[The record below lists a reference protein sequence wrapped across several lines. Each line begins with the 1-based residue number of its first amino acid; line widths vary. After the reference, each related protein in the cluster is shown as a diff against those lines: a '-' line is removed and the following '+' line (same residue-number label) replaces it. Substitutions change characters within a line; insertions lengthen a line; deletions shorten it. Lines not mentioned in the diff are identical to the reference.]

1 MAAPPVPAPVPAPV
15 PPPDLHPGLGELS
28 VARAGLNRAIGLA
41 FAFSVAV
48 NLLMLAPPL
57 YMLQVYDRVLVS
69 HSAET
74 LLSLT
79 LIVAFLMLVLGL
91 LDHARARI
99 LARIGAR
106 FQAGLDARVMQ
117 AALQRLVLVPA
128 DPAAH
133 AAQRDLDALA
143 RLWASPLL
151 PALFDAPW
159 TPIFAALVF
168 LFHPW
173 LGALALG
180 GGAVLVA
187 LAWASQRLGD
197 GRGRTATLAAMTAD
211 RLSESLRAGGE
222 PLTGTAF
229 ARWAASREHALL
241 AGIAASDMT
250 GRFAVAGRTF
260 RLFLQSA
267 MLGLAA
273 WLVLRQELSPGAM
286 IATSILVGRALQPVE
301 QAVAHWP
308 MASAALQARRRL
320 AGLLASVP
328 LPAPRLPLP
337 PPRALLAVEGLS
349 ILPPGGSAPILR
361 GVSFTLGPGQALGVI
376 GASGAGKSALARVMA
391 GVWPVAAGE
400 VRLDGA
406 TLAQYGPDRLGR
418 LIGFLP
424 QRVVLFDGTVAENI
438 ARLDPAPAAEKVI
451 AAATAAG
458 AHRLILSL
466 AEGYD
471 TRFSPSGSPLSGGQL
486 QRLALARALFD
497 DPVLLILDEPNANL
511 DHDGAEAL
519 NQAIRAATVR
529 GAAVLVM
536 AHRPAALLEC
546 DLVMVLQDGRMAAFG
561 PRDAVLRRTVRNA
574 SALARPG
581 AAA

>member
-1 MAAPPVPAPVPAPV
+1 MAAPTVPAPV
-15 PPPDLHPGLGELS
+15 PPPDLHPGLEELS

-48 NLLMLAPPL
+48 NLLMLTPPL

-69 HSAET
+69 RSAET

-79 LIVAFLMLVLGL
+79 LIAAFLMLALGL

-99 LARIGAR
+99 LARVGAR
-106 FQAGLDARVMQ
+106 FQAGIDARVMQ
-117 AALQRLVLVPA
+117 AALHRLALAPA
-128 DPAAH
+128 DPAAL

-159 TPIFAALVF
+159 TPVFAVLVV

-187 LAWASQRLGD
+187 LAWASQRLGE
-197 GRGRTATLAAMTAD
+197 GRGQAATLAAMTAD
-211 RLSESLRAGGE
+211 RLADSLRAGGE
-222 PLTGTAF
+222 PHSGTGF
-229 ARWAASREHALL
+229 ARWAASRERALL
-241 AGIAASDMT
+241 AGIAASDT
-250 GRFAVAGRTF
+250 AGRFAVTGRTF

-301 QAVAHWP
+301 QALAHWP
-308 MASAALQARRRL
+308 VASAALQARRRL
-320 AGLLASVP
+320 AGLLSAVP
-328 LPAPRLPLP
+328 PPPPRLPLP
-337 PPRALLAVEGLS
+337 PPRALLAVAGLS
-349 ILPPGGSAPILR
+349 IRPPGGAPPILR
-361 GVSFTLGPGQALGVI
+361 GVSFTLAPGQALGVI
-376 GASGAGKSALARVMA
+376 GASGAGKSALARVLA

-418 LIGFLP
+418 LIGCLP
-424 QRVVLFDGTVAENI
+424 QRVALFDGTVAENI
-438 ARLDPAPAAEKVI
+438 ARLDPVPVAEKVI
-451 AAATAAG
+451 AAAAAAG
-458 AHRLILSL
+458 AHRLILAL
-466 AEGYD
+466 TDGYD
-471 TRFSPSGSPLSGGQL
+471 TRLSPSGSPLSGGQL
-486 QRLALARALFD
+486 QRLALARALYD

-511 DHDGAEAL
+511 DHDGTEAL
-519 NQAIRAATVR
+519 NQAVGAAKAR

-536 AHRPAALLEC
+536 AHRPAALQEC
-546 DLVMVLQDGRMAAFG
+546 DLLMVLQDGRMAAFG
-561 PRDAVLRRTVRNA
+561 PREEVLRQTVRNA
-574 SALARPG
+574 AALARPG